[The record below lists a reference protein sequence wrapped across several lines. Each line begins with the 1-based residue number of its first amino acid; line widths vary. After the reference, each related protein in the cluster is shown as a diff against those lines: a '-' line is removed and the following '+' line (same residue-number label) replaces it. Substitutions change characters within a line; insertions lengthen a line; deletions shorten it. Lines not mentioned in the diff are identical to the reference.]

1 MITVPQIKGLMIQ
14 DILKEAKAHVDID
27 KYMPNL
33 AKGKQPDRDFVCN
46 VGTHQHFVMIDIV
59 NTLMPSKLRDRIEKW
74 MVTRES
80 KYIKKN
86 NLNMKVLLEFKE
98 LFEAVPSLSSKSE
111 YYHEIGTAGRFHQ
124 LVKNVGQRRDRMYY
138 EEVTKEERK
147 DISERLDSKDKKIES
162 LLSKIKDF
170 EEKIADQ
177 EKNSELLARL
187 YDSGIIDE
195 DGWPVIRNDDQNDMK

>member
-1 MITVPQIKGLMIQ
+1 MITVPQIKGLTIQ
-14 DILKEAKAHVDID
+14 DILKEAKAHVDIY
-27 KYMPNL
+27 KYIPNL
-33 AKGKQPDRDFVCN
+33 AKRKQPDRDFVCN

-74 MVTRES
+74 MVTREN

-86 NLNMKVLLEFKE
+86 NLNMKVLPEFKE

-124 LVKNVGQRRDRMYY
+124 LVKNFGQRRDRMYY